1 MSGSEVGKVVFTLTD
16 IEVGSR
22 LVEALIRHVQT
33 AGAAPVAYADLLTLG
48 RQLYP
53 KDATLGRE
61 VPVGIGM
68 KLAFVA
74 AFCQGNGYP
83 DLACLAVNPVTLRP
97 RPGYAGDWDTDR
109 RAVAGVDWSG
119 ALELLVPFA
128 DAARAAVPR
137 RFKPRKERPADVAW
151 YAYFCSHREAC
162 AWIGPDDKKEIINL
176 LMAGLDPESA
186 AGRVRAAKAEFA
198 EPS

>member
-22 LVEALIRHVQT
+22 LVEALLRHVQT
-33 AGAAPVAYADLLTLG
+33 TGAAVIQYADLLTLG

-53 KDATLGRE
+53 KDAMLGRE

-68 KLAFVA
+68 KLVFVA
-74 AFCQGNGYP
+74 TFCRENGYP
-83 DLACLAVNPVTLRP
+83 DLSCLAVNPVTLRP
-97 RPGYAGDWDTDR
+97 RAGYAGDWDADR
-109 RAVAGVDWSG
+109 RAIAGVDWSG
-119 ALELLVPFA
+119 ALERLA
-128 DAARAAVPR
+128 AYAGTARAAVPR

-162 AWIGPDDKKEIINL
+162 AWIGADEKKEIINL

-186 AGRVRAAKAEFA
+186 SGRVRAAKAEFA

>member
-1 MSGSEVGKVVFTLTD
+1 MSSSEVEKVVLTLTD

-22 LVEALIRHVQT
+22 LVEALLRHVQT
-33 AGAAPVAYADLLTLG
+33 AGAAVINYADLLTLG

-53 KDATLGRE
+53 KDAMLGRE

-74 AFCQGNGYP
+74 AFCRENRYP

-97 RPGYAGDWDTDR
+97 YAGYAGDREVDL
-109 RAVAGVDWSG
+109 RAVAGFDWSDTLKRL
-119 ALELLVPFA
+119 AVYAET
-128 DAARAAVPR
+128 ARTAVPR
-137 RFKPRKERPADVAW
+137 RLKPRKERPADVAW

-162 AWIGPDDKKEIINL
+162 AWIGADDKKEIINL

>member
-1 MSGSEVGKVVFTLTD
+1 MSGSEVEKVVFTLTD

-22 LVEALIRHVQT
+22 LVEALLRHVQT
-33 AGAAPVAYADLLTLG
+33 VGATVIHYADLLTIG

-53 KDATLGRE
+53 KDAMFGRE

-74 AFCQGNGYP
+74 AFCRENGYP
-83 DLACLAVNPVTLRP
+83 DLACLAVNPTTLRP
-97 RPGYAGDWDTDR
+97 RAGYAGDWEADR
-109 RAVAGVDWSG
+109 RTIVGADWSG
-119 ALELLVPFA
+119 ALERLA
-128 DAARAAVPR
+128 AYAGTARAAVPR

-162 AWIGPDDKKEIINL
+162 AWIGADDKKEIINL

>member
-1 MSGSEVGKVVFTLTD
+1 MSGNEGGKVMFTLTD
-16 IEVGSR
+16 IEVGAR
-22 LVEALIRHVQT
+22 LVEALIRHVRT
-33 AGAAPVAYADLLTLG
+33 AGVAPIAYADLLTLG

-61 VPVGIGM
+61 VPVGIGT

-74 AFCQGNGYP
+74 AFCRESGYP
-83 DLACLAVNPVTLRP
+83 DLSCLAVNPVTCLP
-97 RPGYAGDWDTDR
+97 RAGYAGDWDADR
-109 RAVAGVDWSG
+109 RAVAGHDWSG
-119 ALELLVPFA
+119 ALERLLAFA

-162 AWIGPDDKKEIINL
+162 AWIGADDKKEIINL

-186 AGRVRAAKAEFA
+186 AGRVRAARAEFA

>member
-1 MSGSEVGKVVFTLTD
+1 
-16 IEVGSR
+16 
-22 LVEALIRHVQT
+22 VEALLRHVQT
-33 AGAAPVAYADLLTLG
+33 AGAAVIQYADLLTLG

-53 KDATLGRE
+53 KDAMLGRE

-74 AFCQGNGYP
+74 AFCRENGYP
-83 DLACLAVNPVTLRP
+83 DLSCLAVNPVTLRP
-97 RPGYAGDWDTDR
+97 RAGYAGDWDADR
-109 RAVAGVDWSG
+109 RATAAVDWSG
-119 ALELLVPFA
+119 ALERLA
-128 DAARAAVPR
+128 AYAETARAAVPR

-162 AWIGPDDKKEIINL
+162 KWIGADEKKEIINL

-186 AGRVRAAKAEFA
+186 SGRVRAAKAEFA